1 MQTYRFMP
9 RRRVL
14 VADDDP
20 QAAQGL
26 AALLKHLGHD
36 VDLAHDGPAALEA
49 AQRKEPHVV
58 ILGLGLPGLDGCRVL
73 ERLRGFSRAPIVAL
87 SRCAREEERERLRA
101 AGFDEH
107 LSKPTHL
114 KALRRLI
121 DQL

>member
-1 MQTYRFMP
+1 MNTYRWSP
-9 RRRVL
+9 SRRVL

-20 QAAQGL
+20 QGIAV
-26 AALLKHLGHD
+26 LLKHLGHD
-36 VDLAHDGPAALEA
+36 VHVARDGPAAVEA
-49 AQRKEPHVV
+49 ARSKEPQVV
-58 ILGLGLPGLDGCRVL
+58 ILGLGLPGLDGYEVL
-73 ERLRGFSRAPIVAL
+73 ERLRGFSRAPVVAL

-107 LSKPTHL
+107 LAKPAHL